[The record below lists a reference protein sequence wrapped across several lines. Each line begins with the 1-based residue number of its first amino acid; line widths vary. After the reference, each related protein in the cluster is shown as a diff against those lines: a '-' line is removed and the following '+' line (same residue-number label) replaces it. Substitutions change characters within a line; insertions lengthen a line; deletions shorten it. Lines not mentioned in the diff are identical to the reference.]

1 MPLSFILHQSCG
13 HFDAFCIW
21 MTKNG
26 LHNKRWIT
34 GRTRKKMAY
43 AFVRETVRKQVYFPG
58 CCSICA
64 PAGDIWATSCYQQR
78 LPTTTFL
85 KRGMLE
91 SWPCHVNFILFK
103 LMISANSHKYH
114 VSASKIK
121 KKTKSA
127 YAQGRRIGRIPCV
140 WFTFWHSFSKVSS
153 RDAKEVF
160 LSPIAHWLGLCR
172 GKSTYKT
179 SVTVVTASIASN

>member
-34 GRTRKKMAY
+34 GRSRKKMAY
-43 AFVRETVRKQVYFPG
+43 AFVRETVRKQLYFPG

-64 PAGDIWATSCYQQR
+64 SAGNIWATSCYQQR

-91 SWPCHVNFILFK
+91 SWPCHVKFILFK
-103 LMISANSHKYH
+103 LMISTNSHKYH

-121 KKTKSA
+121 KKNK
-127 YAQGRRIGRIPCV
+127 ICV
-140 WFTFWHSFSKVSS
+140 RARAPYRPDTLCLVHFLAFLLQSIQPRCQRSFLVSDCPLVGIVPWEEYLQDQRDS
-153 RDAKEVF
+153 RD
-160 LSPIAHWLGLCR
+160 
-172 GKSTYKT
+172 
-179 SVTVVTASIASN
+179 SINRK